1 MIPTPRTAS
10 RVSVSLVRDR
20 RAGCRSWRRS
30 SLRPSPHLSFVIAA
44 ALAVASLLVPALAAP
59 AAADPLDD
67 LIALATKYVA
77 DYQQQLSMVV
87 AQERYEQTVRY
98 PAAVGG
104 RGGADLSA
112 STVLRSDFLLVKE
125 PRGGWVPFRDV
136 FEKDGRPVRD
146 REERL
151 SALFLDGGS
160 GFSQAARITEESAR
174 YNLGGISR
182 NINVPTLALLFLT
195 PEHKPRVDFA
205 LEDGGGTGRRVI
217 RFREVRGPTYI
228 STTNGRDLPVSGR
241 FWIDEA
247 TGRVER
253 SEIRA
258 DDPAVRATI
267 GVTYRLD
274 ETAGLWVPDKM
285 EEDYL
290 QKGDRSEIHGAAVY
304 TNYRRFQ
311 VKTTEDVPAASQSQ
325 P

>member
-1 MIPTPRTAS
+1 MILTPRTAS
-10 RVSVSLVRDR
+10 RVSVSRERDR
-20 RAGCRSWRRS
+20 RAGCRPWRLLPTGRS
-30 SLRPSPHLSFVIAA
+30 ARLPLRLPA
-44 ALAVASLLVPALAAP
+44 ALAVLTWLLAPGLALTAS
-59 AAADPLDD
+59 ADPLDD
-67 LIALATKYVA
+67 LIASATKYVA
-77 DYQQQLSMVV
+77 EYQQQLSMVV
-87 AQERYEQTVRY
+87 AQERYQQTVRY
-98 PAAVGG
+98 PPAVNG
-104 RGGADLSA
+104 RGADLSA

-136 FEKDGRPVRD
+136 FEQDGRAVRD
-146 REERL
+146 RDERL

-160 GFSQAARITEESAR
+160 GFAQAARITEESAR

-205 LEDGGGTGRRVI
+205 LEDGASGGRRVV

-267 GVTYRLD
+267 AVTYRYD
-274 ETAGLWVPDKM
+274 ETADLWVPEKM

-290 QKGDRSEIHGAAVY
+290 QKGDRSEIHGTAVY

-311 VKTTEDVPAASQSQ
+311 VKTTEDVPV